1 MLFALYYLNF
11 PEIITSQP
19 FAPSLITDLIIVFA
33 AILTGTAAN
42 NFALHNSAY
51 AYAQRPLT

>member
-42 NFALHNSAY
+42 NFALHNSA
-51 AYAQRPLT
+51 